1 MGFNDMKKSSGISK
15 SLLEELNKISS
26 GSTKSY
32 QDDRF
37 WKPERDKSDN
47 GFAVIRFLPPVEGE
61 DVPFVRIFNHGF
73 KGPGGWMIENCPTT
87 IGLKCPVC
95 EANGELWN
103 SGMESDKD
111 IARNRKRKLQY
122 IANIMV
128 VSDPKNPQ
136 NEGKSFLYK
145 FGKKIFDKI
154 QEKAQPEFEDE
165 ESVDPFDFWKGA
177 NFKIKIR
184 KVGGFVNY
192 DKSEFDSSSALFDGD
207 DAELETLWKKQYPL
221 QQFIAPDQFKTYDEL
236 KTRLGTVLGRG
247 GGGSRMARTAEE
259 MDVSSES
266 KTSTS
271 GVEAASSPP
280 VADESNNAE
289 ESGDALSYF
298 EKLAAED

>member
-1 MGFNDMKKSSGISK
+1 MGFNDMKKNKGVNS

-37 WKPERDKSDN
+37 WKPERDKADN

-95 EANGELWN
+95 EANSELWN

-136 NEGKSFLYK
+136 NEGKTFLYK

-165 ESVDPFDFWKGA
+165 EAMDPFDFWKGA

-192 DKSEFDSSSALFDGD
+192 DKSEFDSSSALLDGD

-221 QQFIAPDQFKTYDEL
+221 QQFIAPDQFKNYNEL
-236 KTRLGTVLGRG
+236 STRLGTVLGSGGGFAKTAEDVNGFNQTSTETSTGESSTSVEAPAESG
-247 GGGSRMARTAEE
+247 GGGE
-259 MDVSSES
+259 
-266 KTSTS
+266 
-271 GVEAASSPP
+271 
-280 VADESNNAE
+280 
-289 ESGDALSYF
+289 GDALSYF

>member
-1 MGFNDMKKSSGISK
+1 MGFNDMKKNSGINK

-37 WKPERDKSDN
+37 WKPERDKADN
-47 GFAVIRFLPPVEGE
+47 GFAVVRFLPAVDGE

-73 KGPGGWMIENCPTT
+73 KSVGGWMIENCPTT
-87 IGLKCPVC
+87 IGLTCPVC
-95 EANGELWN
+95 EANGKLWN
-103 SGMESDKD
+103 SGVESDKD

-122 IANIMV
+122 IANILV
-128 VSDPKNPQ
+128 VSDPKNPH
-136 NEGKSFLYK
+136 NEGKVFLYK

-154 QEKAQPEFEDE
+154 QEKMQPEFADE
-165 ESVDPFDFWKGA
+165 EEVNPFDFWKGA

-192 DKSEFDSSSALFDGD
+192 DKSEFDSPSALADGD
-207 DAELETLWKKQYPL
+207 DAALETIWKQQHPL
-221 QQFIAPDQFKTYDEL
+221 QAFIAPDQFKSYDEL
-236 KTRLGTVLGRG
+236 NTRLTTVLGRG
-247 GGGSRMARTAEE
+247 GGGSRVARTAEE

-266 KTSTS
+266 KTSTT
-271 GVEAASSPP
+271 GVEAASSPS

-289 ESGDALSYF
+289 ESEDALSYF

>member
-1 MGFNDMKKSSGISK
+1 MGFNDMKKSSGINK

-37 WKPERDKSDN
+37 WKPERDKADN
-47 GFAVIRFLPPVEGE
+47 GFAIVRFLPAVDGE

-73 KGPGGWMIENCPTT
+73 KGVGGWMIENCPTT
-87 IGLKCPVC
+87 VGLTCPVC
-95 EANGELWN
+95 EANSELWN
-103 SGMESDKD
+103 SGNESDKD

-122 IANIMV
+122 IANILV

-136 NEGKSFLYK
+136 NEGKVFLYK

-154 QEKAQPEFEDE
+154 QEKMQPEFADE
-165 ESVDPFDFWKGA
+165 EEINPFDFWKGA

-192 DKSEFDSSSALFDGD
+192 DKSEFDAPSALADGD
-207 DAELETLWKKQYPL
+207 DAALKEIWEQQYPL
-221 QQFIAPDQFKTYDEL
+221 QPFVAPDQFKSYDEL
-236 KTRLGTVLGRG
+236 KTRLTTVLGRG
-247 GGGSRMARTAEE
+247 GGETRMARTAEE

-266 KTSTS
+266 KTSTG
-271 GVEAASSPP
+271 GVEAASSSP
-280 VADESNNAE
+280 ANESSDAG
-289 ESGDALSYF
+289 ESEDALSYF